1 MTMRSFLRT
10 ALITDIQQHEFERV
24 VVLSLET
31 NRGPLQLVLEVFGNG
46 NLVLLSNGNKIIQA
60 LTYKRMRD
68 RNILRGEAF
77 AFAPSS
83 GKNPREMTLD
93 EFQPGL
99 RAFGDV
105 QVVRALT
112 RFVGIGGV
120 YSEETL
126 LRAKVEKTTP
136 CMDLSNDETRNIHSS
151 LQLILSQVIEG
162 TLEPLVVLDEKCSSV
177 DVLPVRLVQYEREG
191 YQLEHY
197 DTFNEALDEFFT
209 RILIAQEAAAGID
222 ADGLRKE
229 ADRLNRVIAD
239 QTKLVAEDENRAGS
253 EKQKG
258 DAVYAHLAEFQILL
272 ENLLEAK
279 RKGQNWKTLINI
291 KKGDRE
297 ALTQN
302 VRLQAIGSNGLFAT
316 FIVDGLTFD
325 LNLNRNLFKNA
336 SEFYEQAK
344 KSKQKAVR
352 AKDALKESLEK
363 LDAVTVQLGKAEE
376 IRRALPGK
384 EELLTRK
391 IEVKQWFEKFRWF
404 LSSDRFLVVA
414 GRDAVT
420 NEVLIKKYTSNEDIV
435 FHADIIG
442 APFVVI
448 KTEKR
453 NPSVQCLNEAAEF
466 AASFSRGWRE
476 GFGSVD
482 VYWVKPSQVTKT
494 ARSGESVGHGAFV
507 IHGQR
512 NWMRGMALQV
522 AIGVKV
528 NPDGSICFVGGPT
541 ASVKALTNTLVTIVP
556 GDMSG
561 KDLFKLILNALA
573 RKAPT
578 GVAGRICRAS
588 IEELRDYVPF
598 GKGNLSK
605 D

>member
-1 MTMRSFLRT
+1 
-10 ALITDIQQHEFERV
+10 
-24 VVLSLET
+24 
-31 NRGPLQLVLEVFGNG
+31 
-46 NLVLLSNGNKIIQA
+46 
-60 LTYKRMRD
+60 
-68 RNILRGEAF
+68 
-77 AFAPSS
+77 
-83 GKNPREMTLD
+83 
-93 EFQPGL
+93 
-99 RAFGDV
+99 
-105 QVVRALT
+105 
-112 RFVGIGGV
+112 
-120 YSEETL
+120 
-126 LRAKVEKTTP
+126 
-136 CMDLSNDETRNIHSS
+136 
-151 LQLILSQVIEG
+151 
-162 TLEPLVVLDEKCSSV
+162 
-177 DVLPVRLVQYEREG
+177 
-191 YQLEHY
+191 
-197 DTFNEALDEFFT
+197 
-209 RILIAQEAAAGID
+209 
-222 ADGLRKE
+222 
-229 ADRLNRVIAD
+229 
-239 QTKLVAEDENRAGS
+239 
-253 EKQKG
+253 
-258 DAVYAHLAEFQILL
+258 
-272 ENLLEAK
+272 
-279 RKGQNWKTLINI
+279 
-291 KKGDRE
+291 
-297 ALTQN
+297 
-302 VRLQAIGSNGLFAT
+302 
-316 FIVDGLTFD
+316 
-325 LNLNRNLFKNA
+325 
-336 SEFYEQAK
+336 
-344 KSKQKAVR
+344 
-352 AKDALKESLEK
+352 LEK
-363 LDAVTVQLGKAEE
+363 LDAVNVQLGKAEE

-541 ASVKALTNTLVTIVP
+541 ASVKAVTNTLVTIVP